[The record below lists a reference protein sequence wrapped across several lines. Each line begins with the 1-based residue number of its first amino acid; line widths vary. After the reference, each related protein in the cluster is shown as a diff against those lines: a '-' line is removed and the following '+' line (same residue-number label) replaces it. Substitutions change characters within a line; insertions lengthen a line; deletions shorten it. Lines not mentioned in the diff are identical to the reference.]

1 MVDLETVTHAD
12 VVDKAHGPPA
22 YVLLT
27 LCVICLFCQAAPMSQ
42 YIFICVEHSKCSQ

>member
-27 LCVICLFCQAAPMSQ
+27 LCVICLSSSTHVNSAYS
-42 YIFICVEHSKCSQ
+42 CVEHSKCSP

>member
-1 MVDLETVTHAD
+1 MVDLETVTHAN

-27 LCVICLFCQAAPMSQ
+27 LCVICLFCQAAPMSTVHIHMCWALQ
-42 YIFICVEHSKCSQ
+42 V